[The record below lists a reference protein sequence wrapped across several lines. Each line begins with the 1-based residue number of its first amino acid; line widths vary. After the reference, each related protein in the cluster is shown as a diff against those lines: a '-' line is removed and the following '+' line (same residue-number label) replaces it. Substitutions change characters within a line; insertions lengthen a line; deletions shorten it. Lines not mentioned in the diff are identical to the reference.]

1 MSQVHNHGSIRFGGT
16 SSFDSFCSMG
26 QIWLFPLLSL
36 ELGGIVYL
44 STNLMLDVNF
54 YLSFDLEC
62 LGGGNL
68 KDWTMANF
76 VNWLTI

>member
-1 MSQVHNHGSIRFGGT
+1 MDLRGLEIFLVLIVFVT
-16 SSFDSFCSMG
+16 WG
-26 QIWLFPLLSL
+26 QIWLFLLLSL
-36 ELGGIVYL
+36 KLGGIVYL
-44 STNLMLDVNF
+44 STILMLDVSF

-76 VNWLTI
+76 FNWLAI